1 MEIVIETERLI
12 LRKFILDDAAFMLEM
27 LNTPTWLRFIGDR
40 NVRTLEEAEQYLLN
54 GNIRS
59 YQEYGFGFYVVVIK
73 ESQECIGICG
83 MVKRE
88 GLEDVDIGF
97 AFFQQFMG
105 KGYGYEAAS
114 ATLKYAFKNL
124 KIKRIVAI
132 VDPENEVSIALIK
145 KIVLQF
151 EKMVSLSP
159 NAIDL
164 MLFGILNR
172 QFIA

>member
-12 LRKFILDDAAFMLEM
+12 LRKFTVDDAAFMLEM

-40 NVRTLEEAEQYLLN
+40 NVRTLEEAENYLLN

-59 YQEYGFGFYVVVIK
+59 YREYGFGFYIVVIK
-73 ESQECIGICG
+73 ETQESIGICG
-83 MVKRE
+83 IVKRE

-105 KGYGYEAAS
+105 NGYGYESAA
-114 ATLKYAFKNL
+114 AVLNYALNDL

-132 VDPENEVSIALIK
+132 VDPENVVSIGLIK
-145 KIVLQF
+145 KIGLQF
-151 EKMVSLSP
+151 EKMIQLSQKD
-159 NAIDL
+159 IEL
-164 MLFGILNR
+164 MLFGI
-172 QFIA
+172 